1 MAAWITGNIRMLSS
15 AWLRIL
21 PGSGYNGVRFV
32 VWGSHPGN
40 NGGADANQQGGLLM
54 KEVVAVSGVRTAIGT
69 FGGALKDYPAP
80 DLLGLVIKEA
90 LKRGK
95 VPPEVV
101 GDVIVGQC
109 MQRMD
114 EVVTGRLAGLK
125 AGLPITVPGVT
136 IHRNC
141 ASGMQA
147 VIYGAQQVMLGDMDV
162 VVTGGVE
169 VMSRVPYM
177 LYQARWGARLQHGV
191 MSDGIWEGLTDAW
204 TGLIMGLTAENLAEK
219 YHITRQEQDEVALRS
234 HNNAE
239 AATKEGRFKEEIMP
253 IEIPQK
259 KGDPKIFDTDEH
271 FRPGMTMDQLARL
284 KPTFKKD
291 GAVTPGNA
299 SGINDGA
306 AAIVLMS
313 ADKARELGIPPIAR
327 LRGYGL
333 AGVEPELMGYGPV
346 PATKQAL
353 HRTGFRLEDMEL
365 IELNEAFAA
374 QYIACE
380 RLLGLN
386 RAITNVN
393 GSGVALGHPVGCT
406 GARIIITLLHE
417 MRRRGNQLGLA
428 TLCVGG
434 GMGEASIWEMI

>member
-1 MAAWITGNIRMLSS
+1 
-15 AWLRIL
+15 
-21 PGSGYNGVRFV
+21 
-32 VWGSHPGN
+32 
-40 NGGADANQQGGLLM
+40 M
-54 KEVVAVSGVRTAIGT
+54 KEVVAVSAVRTAIGT
-69 FGGALKDYPAP
+69 FGGTLKDYPAP
-80 DLLGLVIKEA
+80 DLLALVIKEA
-90 LKRGK
+90 LKRAN
-95 VPPEVV
+95 VAPELV
-101 GDVIVGQC
+101 GDVVVGQC

-141 ASGMQA
+141 ASAMQA
-147 VIYGAQQVMLGDMDV
+147 VIYGAQQIMLGDMDV

-177 LYQARWGARLQHGV
+177 LYQARWGARLQHSV
-191 MSDGIWEGLTDAW
+191 MSDGIWDGLTDSW

-219 YHITRQEQDEVALRS
+219 YSISRQEQDEVALRS
-234 HNNAE
+234 HNGAE
-239 AATKEGRFKEEIMP
+239 AATTSGRFKEEILP
-253 IEIPQK
+253 VEIPQK
-259 KGDPKIFDTDEH
+259 KGAPLIFDKDEH
-271 FRPGMTMDQLARL
+271 FRPGMTMEQLSRL
-284 KPTFKKD
+284 KPSFKKD
-291 GAVTPGNA
+291 GTVTAGNA
-299 SGINDGA
+299 SGINDA
-306 AAIVLMS
+306 AAVIILMS
-313 ADKARELGIPPIAR
+313 ADKAKDLGVKPIAR

-353 HRTGFRLEDMEL
+353 DRTGFKLADMEL

-380 RLLGLN
+380 KLLGLN

-393 GSGVALGHPVGCT
+393 GSGIGLGHPVGAT
-406 GARIIITLLHE
+406 GARLIVTLLHE
-417 MRRRGNQLGLA
+417 MKRRGNTLGLA

-434 GMGEASIWEMI
+434 GMGETSIWEMV

>member
-1 MAAWITGNIRMLSS
+1 
-15 AWLRIL
+15 
-21 PGSGYNGVRFV
+21 
-32 VWGSHPGN
+32 
-40 NGGADANQQGGLLM
+40 M
-54 KEVVAVSGVRTAIGT
+54 KEIVAVSGVRTAIGD
-69 FGGALKDYPAP
+69 FGGTLRDYPAP

-90 LKRGK
+90 LKRAN
-95 VPPEVV
+95 VPGELV

-125 AGLPITVPGVT
+125 AGLPISVPGVS

-147 VIYGAQQVMLGDMDV
+147 VIYGAQQIMLGDMDV
-162 VVTGGVE
+162 VVVGGVE
-169 VMSRVPYM
+169 VMSRVPYT
-177 LYQARWGARLQHGV
+177 LNQARWGARLQHGV
-191 MSDGIWEGLTDAW
+191 MSDGIWDGLTDSW

-219 YHITRQEQDEVALRS
+219 YNISRQEQDEVAVRS

-239 AATKEGRFKEEIMP
+239 AATKAGKFNDEILP
-253 IEIPQK
+253 VPIPQK
-259 KGDPKIFDTDEH
+259 KGAPIMFDKDEH
-271 FRPGMTMDQLARL
+271 IRPGMTIDQLARL
-284 KPTFKKD
+284 KPGFKKD
-291 GAVTPGNA
+291 GTVTAGNA
-299 SGINDGA
+299 SGINDA
-306 AAIVLMS
+306 AAAMVLMS
-313 ADKARELGIPPIAR
+313 ADKAKEMGIPAIAR

-353 HRTGFRLEDMEL
+353 ERTGLKLSDIEL

-380 RLLGLN
+380 KLMGLN
-386 RAITNVN
+386 RDITNVN

-406 GARIIITLLHE
+406 GARIIISLLNE
-417 MRRRGNQLGLA
+417 MKKRGNSLGLA
-428 TLCVGG
+428 TICVGG
-434 GMGEASIWEMI
+434 GMGQSSIWEMV